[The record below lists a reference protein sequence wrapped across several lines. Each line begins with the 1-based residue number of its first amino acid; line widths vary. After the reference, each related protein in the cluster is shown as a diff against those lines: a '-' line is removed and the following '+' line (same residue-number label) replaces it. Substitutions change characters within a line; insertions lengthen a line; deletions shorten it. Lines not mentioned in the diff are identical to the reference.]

1 MHVPRR
7 AFGRSDV
14 ELSVL
19 ALGTMRMTAPK
30 FDADSAMA
38 LLLHLSDHG
47 VTSFHV
53 SHEYDSYAFVCDA
66 LAALRRARPAA
77 PIELIAKL
85 AAPHFDET
93 GFSAERLRE
102 RIEALL
108 RQTPAERVDVVQW
121 MVRHTPND
129 DAPRLAIL
137 ERDRD
142 AVAEAAQRLKAE
154 GKIGA
159 LAVFPYSEPFRAAAL
174 AEPFVDGLVDYL
186 NPHELEA
193 APWLDAL
200 QERGQGFV
208 AMRPLFA
215 GEMSRDPASVDAA
228 LRFPLLHP
236 ASAAMV
242 VSLSDISGQADQAI
256 AAAQVRADPGAF
268 RRAAR
273 PVLADR
279 VGRGARWRPQPDL
292 IFGNLLCSMTL
303 CITHY
308 VAHTDG
314 LSKKTFSKSCAWSC
328 AGAA

>member
-1 MHVPRR
+1 VGVPRR

-14 ELSVL
+14 GLSAL

-30 FDADSAMA
+30 FDADSALA

-77 PIELIAKL
+77 PVELIAKI

-108 RQTPAERVDVVQW
+108 RRLPAERVDVVQW
-121 MVRHTPND
+121 MVRHTPNE
-129 DAPRLAIL
+129 DAPRLEIL
-137 ERDRD
+137 ERDRL
-142 AVAEAAQRLKAE
+142 ATAEAAQRLKAE

-159 LAVFPYSEPFRAAAL
+159 FAVFPYSEPFRRAAL
-174 AEPFVDGLVDYL
+174 AEGFVDGLVDYL
-186 NPHELEA
+186 NPSELEA

-200 QERGQGFV
+200 QAHGQGFV

-215 GEMSRDPASVDAA
+215 GEVSRDPASLAAA

-236 ASAAMV
+236 ATAAMV
-242 VSLSDISGQADQAI
+242 VSLSDVRQADQAI
-256 AAAQVRADPGAF
+256 AAAGIRADPDAFSGA
-268 RRAAR
+268 
-273 PVLADR
+273 LAGYR
-279 VGRGARWRPQPDL
+279 RGAAAVQPR
-292 IFGNLLCSMTL
+292 
-303 CITHY
+303 
-308 VAHTDG
+308 
-314 LSKKTFSKSCAWSC
+314 
-328 AGAA
+328 